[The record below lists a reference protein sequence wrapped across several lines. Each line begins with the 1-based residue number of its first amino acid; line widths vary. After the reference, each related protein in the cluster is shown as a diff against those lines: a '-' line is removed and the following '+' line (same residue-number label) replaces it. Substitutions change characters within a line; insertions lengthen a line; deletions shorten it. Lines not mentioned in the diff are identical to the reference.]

1 MKTLATAVAMT
12 IVLSV
17 PVAAKTVLNNPQR
30 VVPDYAASGIKGIPD
45 LYLEKWT
52 EGYPPEQSNQ
62 LSVAERVGN
71 QRHGRR

>member
-30 VVPDYAASGIKGIPD
+30 VMPDYAASGIKGEALARLKLKRKAVSGTPD
-45 LYLEKWT
+45 P
-52 EGYPPEQSNQ
+52 GSGDIEQVQ
-62 LSVAERVGN
+62 LAAW
-71 QRHGRR
+71 

>member
-17 PVAAKTVLNNPQR
+17 PVAARTVLNNPQR
-30 VVPDYAASGIKGIPD
+30 VLPDYAASGVKAIPN
-45 LYLEKWT
+45 LYIDEWT

-62 LSVAERVGN
+62 LSVTERVGN
-71 QRHGRR
+71 QRHYRR